1 MLLFLHVL
9 HIYSQFVQKY
19 LKTEIQFVLASV
31 LKHRQNVFHEK
42 KEAFIFSFIS
52 KEYLESPKNTDI
64 GTMITPVS
72 DWLRKVQPKEY
83 TNNPDTWIS

>member
-52 KEYLESPKNTDI
+52 KEYLES
-64 GTMITPVS
+64 
-72 DWLRKVQPKEY
+72 
-83 TNNPDTWIS
+83 

>member
-1 MLLFLHVL
+1 M
-9 HIYSQFVQKY
+9 SSMK
-19 LKTEIQFVLASV
+19 
-31 LKHRQNVFHEK
+31 K